1 VKSSIDIKIESEHTF
16 DIIYLG
22 ARPEETMNVAN
33 RLAASFVTNATAQ
46 RAQQAKDTTA
56 VIDTELEAL
65 KQRLDAQSQRIHA
78 YRQGNVRELP
88 DHVDDNIRMED
99 RLRDRHRELETKITE
114 DEARRAAVLKEMK
127 ELEAKG
133 ALDQTVIEE
142 KSPAQLRLE
151 ELRIKQKELMALLK
165 PRHPDLLQI
174 QSEIQHLERTVASQP
189 DPRSTLSE
197 KYIRYLALKSEL
209 ETLEQRVNGYRKEQY
224 ALANQEATY
233 RQRVASTP
241 QHERALEDMQREY
254 EVGQKQFHALL
265 DKRLDSNLAQG
276 LEQSGSRIAFA
287 VIEPAGLPSAPFSP
301 RRERLVLLG
310 IFTGLGVG
318 LVLAFFREQHDTTFR
333 NVDDFQSFT
342 TLPAVGIIPTF
353 EGRSGLVL
361 AADTE
366 SVAAEQYRVF
376 AMRVQQL
383 CAAQNAR
390 VLLIT
395 SAAGGEGKSVTAL
408 NLASALSSIADGRVL
423 VVDADMRKPKLHHY
437 LSLNASADKSFSALL
452 QNSGD
457 DPRNYIVKTRNV
469 DAILGSNSPGDPVAA
484 LASPKA
490 RTAIDRLKDDYRY
503 VIIDAPPTLPIA
515 DSHILSGLSDKV
527 IFVVRA
533 RKTPREL
540 FQHAVET
547 FEATNILGA
556 VLNDVDYQGSRYAY
570 AYEYYKEKARK

>member
-1 VKSSIDIKIESEHTF
+1 V
-16 DIIYLG
+16 G
-22 ARPEETMNVAN
+22 
-33 RLAASFVTNATAQ
+33 
-46 RAQQAKDTTA
+46 
-56 VIDTELEAL
+56 VI
-65 KQRLDAQSQRIHA
+65 
-78 YRQGNVRELP
+78 
-88 DHVDDNIRMED
+88 
-99 RLRDRHRELETKITE
+99 
-114 DEARRAAVLKEMK
+114 
-127 ELEAKG
+127 
-133 ALDQTVIEE
+133 
-142 KSPAQLRLE
+142 PA
-151 ELRIKQKELMALLK
+151 
-165 PRHPDLLQI
+165 
-174 QSEIQHLERTVASQP
+174 
-189 DPRSTLSE
+189 
-197 KYIRYLALKSEL
+197 
-209 ETLEQRVNGYRKEQY
+209 
-224 ALANQEATY
+224 
-233 RQRVASTP
+233 
-241 QHERALEDMQREY
+241 
-254 EVGQKQFHALL
+254 
-265 DKRLDSNLAQG
+265 
-276 LEQSGSRIAFA
+276 
-287 VIEPAGLPSAPFSP
+287 
-301 RRERLVLLG
+301 
-310 IFTGLGVG
+310 
-318 LVLAFFREQHDTTFR
+318 
-333 NVDDFQSFT
+333 
-342 TLPAVGIIPTF
+342 F
-353 EGRSGLVL
+353 EGRAALVL

-452 QNSGD
+452 QNPGD

-469 DAILGSNSPGDPVAA
+469 DAILGSNSPGDPIAA

-490 RTAIDRLKDDYRY
+490 RTAIDRLRDDYRY